1 MEIMSLNCNIFL
13 ISQRSSCS
21 KPNLSILMKL
31 DKIFGFLVPKDRKFF
46 PLFNEA
52 ADNLVLASELLIK
65 LIREADL
72 IKRQEYMKA
81 IKDAE
86 HVGDDLTRKLMD
98 ELNGTFITPFDRE
111 DIHELV
117 SRMDGVVDYINAAS
131 KRIHFYKLSTF
142 PVEFVLIADIIHS
155 ANKEIQL
162 VLRSVKNVNDFKDYS
177 ASCEKISDME
187 SQVDDIYQSY
197 LANLFE
203 HEINAIDLIKKRDI
217 LTALEKAIDK
227 CDDVANVFSTLAV
240 KMG

>member
-1 MEIMSLNCNIFL
+1 
-13 ISQRSSCS
+13 
-21 KPNLSILMKL
+21 MKI

-65 LIREADL
+65 LIRESDL
-72 IKRQEYMKA
+72 EKRQDYMKA

-86 HVGDDLTRKLMD
+86 HVGDDITRKLMT

-117 SRMDGVVDYINAAS
+117 SKMDGIVDYINSTS
-131 KRIHFYKLSTF
+131 KRIDFYKLSTF
-142 PVEFVLIADIIHS
+142 PEEFVMIADLIHT
-155 ANKEIQL
+155 ANKEIQI
-162 VLRSVKNVNDFKDYS
+162 VLRSVKNVNDFQLHSD
-177 ASCEKISDME
+177 SCEKINRIE

-217 LTALEKAIDK
+217 LTSLEKAIDK
-227 CDDVANVFSTLAV
+227 CEDVANVFSTLAV

>member
-1 MEIMSLNCNIFL
+1 
-13 ISQRSSCS
+13 
-21 KPNLSILMKL
+21 MKL
-31 DKIFGFLVPKDRKFF
+31 DKIFSFLVPKDRKFF

-72 IKRQEYMKA
+72 DKRQEYMKA

-86 HVGDDLTRKLMD
+86 HVGDDLTRKLLD

-117 SRMDGVVDYINAAS
+117 STMDGVVDYINAAS
-131 KRIHFYKLSTF
+131 KRMHFYKLATF
-142 PVEFVLIADIIHS
+142 PNEFVLIADIIHS
-155 ANKEIQL
+155 ANKEIQM
-162 VLRSVKNVNDFKDYS
+162 VLRSVKNVNDFKHF
-177 ASCEKISDME
+177 AANCEKISDME
-187 SQVDDIYQSY
+187 SQVDDIYQSF

-227 CDDVANVFSTLAV
+227 CDDVANVFSTLIV

>member
-1 MEIMSLNCNIFL
+1 
-13 ISQRSSCS
+13 
-21 KPNLSILMKL
+21 MKL
-31 DKIFGFLVPKDRKFF
+31 DKIFSFLVPKDRKFF

-72 IKRQEYMKA
+72 AKRLDYMKA
-81 IKDAE
+81 IKDVE
-86 HVGDDLTRKLMD
+86 HIGDDITRKLMD

-117 SRMDGVVDYINAAS
+117 SQMDGIVDYINAAS

-142 PVEFVLIADIIHS
+142 PEEFVMIADLIHT
-155 ANKEIQL
+155 ANKEIQM
-162 VLRSVKNVNDFKDYS
+162 VLRNVKTVNDFHLYT
-177 ASCEKISDME
+177 ASCEKISEME

-203 HEINAIDLIKKRDI
+203 NEINAIDLIRKRDI

-227 CDDVANVFSTLAV
+227 CDDVANVFSTLTV

>member
-1 MEIMSLNCNIFL
+1 
-13 ISQRSSCS
+13 
-21 KPNLSILMKL
+21 MKL

-72 IKRQEYMKA
+72 NKRQEYMKA

-86 HVGDDLTRKLMD
+86 HVGDNITRKLMD

-117 SRMDGVVDYINAAS
+117 SKMDGVVDYINAAS
-131 KRIHFYKLSTF
+131 KRIDFYKLSTF
-142 PVEFVLIADIIHS
+142 PDEFVLIADIIHS

-162 VLRSVKNVNDFKDYS
+162 VLRSVKNANNFKDYL
-177 ASCEKISDME
+177 ASYEKISDFE

-197 LANLFE
+197 LGNLFE
-203 HEINAIDLIKKRDI
+203 QEFNAIDLIKKRDI

-227 CDDVANVFSTLAV
+227 CEDVSNVFSTLAV

>member
-1 MEIMSLNCNIFL
+1 
-13 ISQRSSCS
+13 
-21 KPNLSILMKL
+21 MKL

-65 LIREADL
+65 LVREADL
-72 IKRQEYMKA
+72 NKRQDYMKA

-86 HVGDDLTRKLMD
+86 HVGDNITRKLMD

-117 SRMDGVVDYINAAS
+117 SKMDGVVDYINSAS
-131 KRIHFYKLSTF
+131 KRIDFYKLSTF
-142 PVEFVLIADIIHS
+142 PEEFVSIADIIHS

-162 VLRSVKNVNDFKDYS
+162 VLRSVKNANNFKDYL
-177 ASCEKISDME
+177 ASYEKISDFE

-197 LANLFE
+197 LGNLFE
-203 HEINAIDLIKKRDI
+203 QEFNAIDLIKKRDI

-227 CDDVANVFSTLAV
+227 CEDVSNVFSTLAV